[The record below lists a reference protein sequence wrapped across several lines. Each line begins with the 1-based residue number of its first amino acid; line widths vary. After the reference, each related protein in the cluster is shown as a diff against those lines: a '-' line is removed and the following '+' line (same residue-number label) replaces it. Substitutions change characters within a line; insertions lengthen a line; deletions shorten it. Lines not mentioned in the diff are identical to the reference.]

1 MTHIEKTALIHHD
14 SSAVW
19 TLLTNRANA
28 PHIVPNLI
36 RVWDIAPSAAG
47 LGQTWK
53 FEFKILGITIQGTAK
68 MIAFEPGRSY
78 QFQTSNSIESR
89 WTYTAAPEGPHA
101 RVTVA
106 VDYTLP
112 DTLWAKLKDK
122 VALSR
127 IHNAQIEEILINLE
141 AKLGT

>member
-1 MTHIEKTALIHHD
+1 MTHIEKAAVIHCD
-14 SSAVW
+14 PPAVW
-19 TLLTNRANA
+19 KFITHRPNA
-28 PHIVPNLI
+28 PQILPHLI
-36 RVWDIAPSAAG
+36 RVWDIAPPEAG

-53 FEFKILGITIQGTAK
+53 FEFKILGITIQGTAT

-89 WTYTAAPEGPHA
+89 WTYTVAPEGPHS

-112 DTLWAKLKDK
+112 DTFWSKLKDK
-122 VALSR
+122 VALNR
-127 IHNAQIEEILINLE
+127 IHNAQLEEILINLE